1 MILHRL
7 RHNLFDFCADLGY
20 SGSGGWPRGGR
31 WFPVA
36 FMEEL
41 VVAQF
46 DLKKQALVG
55 SKGRL
60 NVREDDEITRK
71 LSMLI
76 EGECEGLGPTR
87 AARKF
92 GFTKQRYFQLRT
104 VFTELGAAALQ
115 SRKRGPKTHYRRT
128 AEVVR
133 QVIRHRFLDPR
144 ASAEVIAQKL
154 SQSGWT
160 ISIRSVQRV
169 IEEFG
174 LQKKT
179 L

>member
-1 MILHRL
+1 M
-7 RHNLFDFCADLGY
+7 A
-20 SGSGGWPRGGR
+20 
-31 WFPVA
+31 
-36 FMEEL
+36 E
-41 VVAQF
+41 F

-55 SKGRL
+55 PQGRL
-60 NVREDDEITRK
+60 AVREDDEITHK
-71 LSMLI
+71 LAMLI

-92 GFTKQRYFQLRT
+92 GYTKQRYFQLRA
-104 VFTELGAAALQ
+104 VFMEVGAPGLQ
-115 SRKRGPKTHYRRT
+115 SHKRGPKTHYRRT

-144 ASAEVIAQKL
+144 ASVEVIAQKL

-179 L
+179 LSVPPTGGGED

>member
-1 MILHRL
+1 MAR
-7 RHNLFDFCADLGY
+7 FD
-20 SGSGGWPRGGR
+20 PK
-31 WFPVA
+31 
-36 FMEEL
+36 
-41 VVAQF
+41 Q
-46 DLKKQALVG
+46 QALVG
-55 SKGRL
+55 PSGRL
-60 NVREDDEITRK
+60 RVRDSDEITRK

-76 EGECEGLGPTR
+76 EGECEGLGPSK

-92 GFTKQRYFQLRT
+92 GFSKQRYFQLRT
-104 VFTELGAAALQ
+104 AFTELGAQALQ
-115 SRKRGPKTHYRRT
+115 SHKRGPKTHYRRT

-133 QVIRHRFLDPR
+133 QIIRHRFLDPE

-154 SQSGWT
+154 LQGGWT

-169 IEEFG
+169 VEEFG